1 MPLLGL
7 LNGLQNLS
15 PPFHPPFMDG
25 PVRENWTGWFQALEV
40 SEVVALVEA
49 PKRRSLVE
57 RELPGTA
64 A

>member
-1 MPLLGL
+1 
-7 LNGLQNLS
+7 
-15 PPFHPPFMDG
+15 MDG

-57 RELPGTA
+57 RELLGTA